1 MTHDYKRAPK
11 EKIAPPW
18 KQANINLEAVE
29 LEKKKSEYTKDK
41 LNRRAIERITE
52 LRKDVE
58 IYTDG
63 STSGRQEKGG
73 AGVFLRDSDGG
84 TISEDS
90 IAAGAIC
97 SSYTAKAVAL
107 S

>member
-1 MTHDYKRAPK
+1 M
-11 EKIAPPW
+11 
-18 KQANINLEAVE
+18 N
-29 LEKKKSEYTKDK
+29 S
-41 LNRRAIERITE
+41 RAIEKITE

-73 AGVFLRDSDGG
+73 AGVFIRNSDGE
-84 TISEDS
+84 TISEER

-97 SSYTAKAVAL
+97 LSYKADTRAL